1 MRCVCVAKQPHI
13 LAGLENKIAI
23 GAIASQNANIPVF
36 VVRMPYQN
44 SQAAVRIEI
53 GKFRITLNACTQA
66 YRHDTVIFALIVVG
80 SNFDAAVNLL
90 AVVNAIGQENAERIL
105 CALQR
110 NAFSA
115 ISFYHRRIDLHARRF
130 LNGAARMNHQ
140 FIICSLQKYRIIRIQ
155 LFGFFISGGN
165 VAIDGNISADR
176 GKFHVVSCR
185 NLAIIL
191 QTSVRFQRNIAF
203 GVRSIALRLKFRAD
217 LEHAFGFFVFYYYVS
232 IDHGLN
238 GQRQL
243 VCAVQY

>member
-53 GKFRITLNACTQA
+53 RKFRITENTCTQA

-115 ISFYHRRIDLHARRF
+115 ISFYYRRINLHAVRF
-130 LNGAARMNHQ
+130 LDSAARMND
-140 FIICSLQKYRIIRIQ
+140 KRIIYS
-155 LFGFFISGGN
+155 F
-165 VAIDGNISADR
+165 
-176 GKFHVVSCR
+176 
-185 NLAIIL
+185 
-191 QTSVRFQRNIAF
+191 
-203 GVRSIALRLKFRAD
+203 
-217 LEHAFGFFVFYYYVS
+217 
-232 IDHGLN
+232 
-238 GQRQL
+238 
-243 VCAVQY
+243 